1 MINPFRPVVPPDAF
15 ALTDSGA
22 TWVRVAEGEKPGVA
36 ILRHFDFAPEA
47 AALGALGTPV
57 FAPDAFASIVTAARR
72 AAGGPLR
79 RASVVIPDAWV
90 RTMTLDFDLLPPG
103 RKERAEMV
111 HWKLKK
117 LLPGRVDDLE
127 VAFAEIAKAGEG
139 GARLL
144 VSASPRETLRSIESA
159 FAGSGVRVGR
169 LQPATIALF
178 NGLDKR
184 LARAAG
190 GDYML
195 LHRSRG
201 ASSLLIARNGHPLF
215 YRQKSTAVDPIDD
228 VQEIRLSL
236 SYYTETFGGTTAPP
250 PLYVLDEAGGDTPY
264 PELEM
269 LAPTALGSEVLDADP
284 SLALHVRAHPEALA
298 AAASTWESA

>member
-1 MINPFRPVVPPDAF
+1 MINPFHPVVPPDAF
-15 ALTDSGA
+15 ALTDAGA
-22 TWVRVAEGEKPGVA
+22 TWVRVAEGERAGVA
-36 ILRHFDFAPEA
+36 SLRHVDFAPESFG
-47 AALGALGTPV
+47 LGSFGTPV
-57 FAPDAFASIVTAARR
+57 FAPDAFSAIVTAARR
-72 AAGGPLR
+72 AAGGSLR

-90 RTMTLDFDLLPPG
+90 RTMTLDFDLLPPD
-103 RKERAEMV
+103 RKERSEMV

-117 LLPGRVDDLE
+117 LLPGRVDDLD
-127 VAFAEIAKAGEG
+127 VAFAEIAKTAE

-144 VSASPRETLRSIESA
+144 VSASPRETLRSIEAA

-228 VQEIRLSL
+228 LQEIRLSL

-250 PLYVLDEAGGDTPY
+250 PLYVLDEGAGDAPY
-264 PELEM
+264 AELET
-269 LAPTALGSEVLDADP
+269 LSPTALGGDVLEADP
-284 SLALHVRAHPEALA
+284 SLALHAGAHPEVLA
-298 AAASTWESA
+298 AAAAVWSPV

>member
-15 ALTDSGA
+15 ALTDAGA
-22 TWVRVAEGEKPGVA
+22 TWIRLAEGEKPAVA
-36 ILRHFDFAPEA
+36 VLRHFDFAPDA
-47 AALGALGTPV
+47 LTLGAFGTPV
-57 FAPDAFASIVTAARR
+57 FTPDAFAAVVTAARR
-72 AAGGPLR
+72 AAPGALR
-79 RASVVIPDAWV
+79 RASVVVPDAWA

-103 RKERAEMV
+103 RRERTEMV

-117 LLPGRVDDLE
+117 LLPGRVDDLQI
-127 VAFAEIAKAGEG
+127 AFAEIAKTGE

-144 VSASPRETLRSIESA
+144 VSASPRETLRSIEA
-159 FAGSGVRVGR
+159 GFAASGVRVGR

-178 NGLDKR
+178 NGLDRR

-201 ASSLLIARNGHPLF
+201 ASSLLIARDGHPLF
-215 YRQKSTAVDPIDD
+215 YRQKSTAVDAIDD
-228 VQEIRLSL
+228 AQEIRLSL

-250 PLYVLDEAGGDTPY
+250 PLYVLDETPGDGGY
-264 PELEM
+264 PEIEA
-269 LAPTALGSEVLDADP
+269 LAPTALGGGVIDADA
-284 SLALHVRAHPEALA
+284 SLALHAKAHPEVFA
-298 AAASTWESA
+298 AAAAALEPA